1 MRLYQFKEE
10 LLKGKH
16 CEKELNVIL
25 EMFEG
30 SFYSMGELKQYAE
43 CESFL
48 IHPRGFGEDC
58 VRDYSEIEEVFEYI
72 TENHLKIE
80 TSVLQEP
87 AEFVKQIDLKNIDDS
102 VKNFIKMVYA
112 IFLYKKSYLKYI
124 KHETPSYII
133 NLTKIDRM
141 LWYEYRFNDLTGMIE
156 TKDFR
161 VPFSHIDKCM
171 KLISYLNTRYGYEV
185 YLKDN
190 GTIMVPNALGSGT
203 TIKFY
208 ARTGAIEVFQG
219 VWYPVDNGSF
229 AQLHKNL
236 YKEIN
241 HIKERYL
248 DQYNQWRINL
258 PQILRA
264 NSGGNK

>member
-10 LLKGKH
+10 LLQGKH

-25 EMFEG
+25 EMFED
-30 SFYSMGELKQYAE
+30 SFNSMGKLKQYANG
-43 CESFL
+43 ESFV
-48 IHPRGFGEDC
+48 IHPRGFGEDY
-58 VRDYSEIEEVFEYI
+58 VRDYSELEEVFEYI

-87 AEFVKQIDLKNIDDS
+87 EEFVKQIDLKNIDDS

-124 KHETPSYII
+124 KHVTPSYII
-133 NLTKIDRM
+133 DLTKIDRM
-141 LWYEYRFNDLTGMIE
+141 LWYEYRFNDLTGRIE
-156 TKDFR
+156 SKEFR
-161 VPFSHIDKCM
+161 VPFSAVDKCM
-171 KLISYLNTRYGYEV
+171 KLISYLNNLYGYEV

-190 GTIMVPNALGSGT
+190 GTLIVPDAVGSGT
-203 TIKFY
+203 TIIFY
-208 ARTGAIEVFQG
+208 ARTDAIEVYQG
-219 VWYPVDNGSF
+219 VLYPKGTNSF

-241 HIKERYL
+241 YIREKYL
-248 DQYNQWRINL
+248 DQYNWWRANL

-264 NSGGNK
+264 NAGGNK

>member
-1 MRLYQFKEE
+1 
-10 LLKGKH
+10 
-16 CEKELNVIL
+16 
-25 EMFEG
+25 
-30 SFYSMGELKQYAE
+30 
-43 CESFL
+43 
-48 IHPRGFGEDC
+48 
-58 VRDYSEIEEVFEYI
+58 
-72 TENHLKIE
+72 
-80 TSVLQEP
+80 
-87 AEFVKQIDLKNIDDS
+87 
-102 VKNFIKMVYA
+102 
-112 IFLYKKSYLKYI
+112 
-124 KHETPSYII
+124 
-133 NLTKIDRM
+133 M
-141 LWYEYRFNDLTGMIE
+141 LWYEYRFNDLSGMIE
-156 TKDFR
+156 TEDFR

-208 ARTGAIEVFQG
+208 ARTGAIEVFQE
-219 VWYPVDNGSF
+219 VCYPTNTETF
-229 AQLHKNL
+229 ALLHKNL